1 MPKLSRSDEVIAKD
15 NEQVAAPNEQVA
27 ATNEQVSEVDK
38 TGVEEHANK
47 EESEDNVSKKSQI
60 SSIGVGLLRNVG
72 SRRGFCANSD
82 DSELKDLMEYM
93 NSLKN
98 YKKSG
103 VPKDAGTD
111 LEDRFDLGRMRRL
124 L

>member
-1 MPKLSRSDEVIAKD
+1 MKLFQHLRQPILTHRKRL
-15 NEQVAAPNEQVA
+15 
-27 ATNEQVSEVDK
+27 T
-38 TGVEEHANK
+38 
-47 EESEDNVSKKSQI
+47 

-72 SRRGFCANSD
+72 SRRGFCASSD

-98 YKKSG
+98 YEKSG

-111 LEDRFDLGRMRRL
+111 SEDGFDLGRMRRL
-124 L
+124 LELLGNPHSRFKVRNIIGVTLS